1 MSSLSRVS
9 ALGLGVVKD
18 DLNRLEGPAIG
29 VFGKDDCVNA
39 VDGSDPI
46 ANCDVSVSNGPSCS
60 NIYSAR

>member
-18 DLNRLEGPAIG
+18 DLNRLEGPAVG
-29 VFGKDDCVNA
+29 VLGKDDCVNA

-46 ANCDVSVSNGPSCS
+46 ANCDVSVSSGPSCS
-60 NIYSAR
+60 VMYSAR